1 MSTNKSFSL
10 QEEGS
15 QYFFVKTAKLMTSYP
30 SIYFVWRENSNSIVL
45 ILEPFANPIH
55 TSCLMSYERH
65 GQFESPTTFE
75 KISLE
80 KSSVSIIII
89 ELFFS
94 FLGRHSL
101 MAGLRIP
108 IQFFGEKRH

>member
-1 MSTNKSFSL
+1 M
-10 QEEGS
+10 
-15 QYFFVKTAKLMTSYP
+15 KTAKLMTSYP

-45 ILEPFANPIH
+45 ILELFANPIH

-65 GQFESPTTFE
+65 GQFESPTTFENLVVYTIFE

-101 MAGLRIP
+101 MAGLRIL
-108 IQFFGEKRH
+108 IQFLEKDITPLF